1 MKSMK
6 FLNINP
12 LINWMTMRKI
22 MILMVLVLIGLTA
35 TANENNSASI
45 NERLYKAK
53 VRELVYRLKITTD
66 QQKKFEPIYR
76 SYCEEMRALW
86 AERKRPI
93 KPGTSTE
100 AAAMAKRKMEMQQR
114 AQGIRMKY
122 IDKLA
127 TVLNPDQVSRFFEVE
142 SIIQKKLKE
151 KHDKANSR

>member
-1 MKSMK
+1 MKK
-6 FLNINP
+6 L
-12 LINWMTMRKI
+12 
-22 MILMVLVLIGLTA
+22 MILFTLMLIGLTSAA
-35 TANENNSASI
+35 TGSNNSSL

-53 VRELVYRLKITTD
+53 VRELVYRLHITAD

-76 SYCEEMRALW
+76 SYCEEMSALW

-93 KPGTSTE
+93 KPGTSSD
-100 AAAMAKRKMEMQQR
+100 AAAIAKRKMEMQQR

-127 TVLNPDQVSRFFEVE
+127 TVLNAEQVDRFFEVE

-151 KHDKANSR
+151 KHDQATTK

>member
-1 MKSMK
+1 MK
-6 FLNINP
+6 
-12 LINWMTMRKI
+12 KI
-22 MILMVLVLIGLTA
+22 IILMALVLIGLNSS
-35 TANENNSASI
+35 ANEDNKGSL

-53 VRELVYRLKITTD
+53 VRELVYRLHITAD

-76 SYCEEMRALW
+76 SYCEEMKALW

-93 KPGTSTE
+93 KPSTSTD
-100 AAAMAKRKMEMQQR
+100 AAAIAKRKMEMQQR

-127 TVLNPDQVSRFFEVE
+127 TVLNANQVDRFFEVE

-151 KHDKANSR
+151 RRDQARNQ

>member
-1 MKSMK
+1 MAMEAIKK
-6 FLNINP
+6 
-12 LINWMTMRKI
+12 LII
-22 MILMVLVLIGLTA
+22 IVLLAALSLGA
-35 TANENNSASI
+35 AAQESNSGTL

-53 VRELVYRLKITTD
+53 VRELVYRLHITEG

-76 SYCEEMRALW
+76 SYCEEMSALW

-93 KPGTSTE
+93 KPSTSSD

-127 TVLNPDQVSRFFEVE
+127 TVLNARQVGRFFEVE

-151 KHDKANSR
+151 RKEQARGQ